1 MLTVRSPPI
10 HQEQSES
17 EMNKTKISLVA
28 ILAIILLVSFG
39 AIRVATNQLTVQAQE
54 TESTQKQKEH
64 SKLYKEYKRDQK
76 LPVLAATATD
86 DVTIIEGVGQ
96 KVFQPDAP
104 RHNFQTLINGLA
116 CNSDA
121 VVIGVV
127 KNKISQ
133 LTENEE
139 FIFTDYE
146 LLVEDVLKDNPA
158 VPIQKNTSIIITR
171 PGGTIQ
177 INNRKVSALDETFKP
192 LDVEG
197 RYLLFLRFIPVTGA
211 YKASSS
217 TGSYQL
223 KNNKTIKL
231 TEESLT
237 PELETGNDVGA
248 FITDI
253 RHAITGVCNN

>member
-1 MLTVRSPPI
+1 
-10 HQEQSES
+10 
-17 EMNKTKISLVA
+17 LV
-28 ILAIILLVSFG
+28 
-39 AIRVATNQLTVQAQE
+39 TNQSAVQAQE

-76 LPVLAATATD
+76 LSALAATATD
-86 DVTIIEGVGQ
+86 DVTIIEGIGQ
-96 KVFQPDAP
+96 KVFQPNAP
-104 RHNFQTLINGLA
+104 RLNFKTLINELA
-116 CNSDA
+116 CKADA

-127 KNKISQ
+127 KNKTSQ

-177 INNRKVSALDETFKP
+177 INNRKVSALDEAFKP
-192 LDVEG
+192 LGVEG
-197 RYLLFLRFIPVTGA
+197 HYLLFLRFIPVTGA

-223 KNNKTIKL
+223 KTNKIFKL
-231 TEESLT
+231 TEESL
-237 PELETGNDVGA
+237 PPKLETGHDAGA
-248 FITDI
+248 FIIDV
-253 RHAITGVCNN
+253 RRAINGVCNN